1 MDKNKNKRRER
12 SENVAYKYKLKV
24 LDILFHQKLQDIK
37 FERLVQEG
45 FIKEIKDGESESVH
59 L

>member
-12 SENVAYKYKLKV
+12 SLDAVKQHRMKV
-24 LDILFHQKLQDIK
+24 LDVLFQLKLQDIK
-37 FERLVQEG
+37 FERLVREG
-45 FIKEIKDGESESVH
+45 FIKEIKDDESQSVY

>member
-1 MDKNKNKRRER
+1 MGKNKNKRRER
-12 SENVAYKYKLKV
+12 SENVAYKYKLAV

-37 FERLVQEG
+37 FERLVRED
-45 FIKEIKDGESESVH
+45 FIKEIKDGESQSVY

>member
-1 MDKNKNKRRER
+1 MVNKRRQR
-12 SENVAYKYKLKV
+12 SLNAARQHRIKV
-24 LDILFHQKLQDIK
+24 LDILFQQKLQDIK